1 MHKKIISFDNKE
13 IKNIVKLIT
22 KSKTRRE
29 ERIFVVE
36 GQKEILMAI
45 KNRFKFQK
53 IYYNS
58 NIIDINNLKFDNNTQ
73 IIEVNNE
80 VYSKISFRNSTEGI
94 IGLVE
99 IKQNSNTN
107 LNSKKINLA
116 LVLDGL
122 EKPGNIGAILRSCD
136 ASAVDIVI
144 LTNEKCDIHNPNVI
158 RSSIGTFFSNKVISM
173 SNEEALEFLKN
184 NNFKIYGTS
193 LNATQ
198 YYNSIQY
205 NSSTAL
211 IAGSENNGIS
221 DFWIKN
227 SDILIKI
234 PMLGMADS
242 LNVSVSSAICLSEIN
257 RQNKFNR

>member
-1 MHKKIISFDNKE
+1 MHKKITSLDNKE
-13 IKNIVKLIT
+13 IKNIIKLIT
-22 KSKTRRE
+22 KSKTRKE
-29 ERIFVVE
+29 ERNFVVE

-45 KNRFKFQK
+45 KNRFKVQK

-94 IGLVE
+94 IGLIE

-158 RSSIGTFFSNKVISM
+158 RSSIGTFFSNNVISM
-173 SNEEALEFLKN
+173 SNVEALEFLKN

-242 LNVSVSSAICLSEIN
+242 LNVSVSSAICLSEVN

>member
-1 MHKKIISFDNKE
+1 MHKKITSLDNKE
-13 IKNIVKLIT
+13 IKNIIKLIT
-22 KSKTRRE
+22 KSKTRKE

-45 KNRFKFQK
+45 KNRFKVQK

-94 IGLVE
+94 IGLIE

-144 LTNEKCDIHNPNVI
+144 LTNEKCDIHTPNVI
-158 RSSIGTFFSNKVISM
+158 RSSIGTFFSNNVISM
-173 SNEEALEFLKN
+173 SHEEALGFLKN

-198 YYNSIQY
+198 NYNSIQY

-242 LNVSVSSAICLSEIN
+242 LNVSVSSAICLSEVN

>member
-1 MHKKIISFDNKE
+1 M
-13 IKNIVKLIT
+13 
-22 KSKTRRE
+22 
-29 ERIFVVE
+29 
-36 GQKEILMAI
+36 MP
-45 KNRFKFQK
+45 
-53 IYYNS
+53 

-94 IGLVE
+94 IGLIE
-99 IKQNSNTN
+99 IKQNSYTN

-158 RSSIGTFFSNKVISM
+158 RSSIGTFFSNNVISM

-198 YYNSIQY
+198 YYNSIQ
-205 NSSTAL
+205 
-211 IAGSENNGIS
+211 
-221 DFWIKN
+221 
-227 SDILIKI
+227 
-234 PMLGMADS
+234 
-242 LNVSVSSAICLSEIN
+242 V
-257 RQNKFNR
+257 